1 MVGNDGDESH
11 GSMGAKTY
19 IFRGCNPY
27 YVHFWG
33 VKPSCFMV
41 LVSKGMQ

>member
-1 MVGNDGDESH
+1 MVMNPIYPMVPWEP
-11 GSMGAKTY
+11 KTF
-19 IFRGCNPY
+19 IFRGYNP

-41 LVSKGMQ
+41 LVSKGMK